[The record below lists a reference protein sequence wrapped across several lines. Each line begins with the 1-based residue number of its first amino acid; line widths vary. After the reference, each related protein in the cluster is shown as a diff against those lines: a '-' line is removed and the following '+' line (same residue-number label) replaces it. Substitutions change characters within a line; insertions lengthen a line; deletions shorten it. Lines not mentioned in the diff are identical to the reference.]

1 MMIQRLLE
9 TERKLVTFGS
19 RRLNHTLPP
28 KMKAWQARSF
38 NGIDS
43 VQMEETRVPQLT
55 SSNEVLVKVHAAS
68 VNPLDVAMLD
78 GYGRNVIDV
87 LRRLQYF
94 PHNKERFPM
103 ILGRDFSGEVVGVG
117 HGVKEFRFGD
127 EVWGATLAGR
137 QGSHAEYITVP
148 ACIENVCTLPTL
160 QIAKKPKTKSHLES
174 AALPYAALTAWAGIR
189 SVGNLSRYTTQNKRC
204 LVLGASGGVGSFAV
218 QLLRA
223 WNGSVTAT
231 CSAGAVE
238 MVSKLGADTVVDY
251 TAPDFEAQLLH
262 GPRFDFIL
270 DCVGTHQGLSPTKL
284 LHKGRLSTYVTVVSP
299 VLKNTDNM
307 GIFSGMAVSAYQA
320 LQVTVQELADGRS
333 ARWAF
338 FCPNGCALKEI
349 TELVDLGKV
358 TPYVSSTFPFLE
370 VPAAYHKMKE
380 GHARGKIVISVIEQ
394 EPPVQKH

>member
-1 MMIQRLLE
+1 MIIQRLLE
-9 TERKLVTFGS
+9 TERKLITFGS
-19 RRLNHTLPP
+19 RRFNHTFPA

-43 VQMEETRVPQLT
+43 IQMEETRVPQLA
-55 SSNEVLVKVHAAS
+55 SANEVLVKVHAAS

-87 LRRLQYF
+87 LRTLQYF
-94 PHNKERFPM
+94 PNNKERFPM

-127 EVWGATLAGR
+127 EVWGATMAGR

-148 ACIENVCTLPTL
+148 ACI
-160 QIAKKPKTKSHLES
+160 IAKKPKTKSHLES

-189 SVGNLSRYTTQNKRC
+189 TVGNLSRYTTQNKRC

-231 CSAGAVE
+231 CSTGAAE

-299 VLKNTDNM
+299 VLRNTDNM
-307 GIFSGMAVSAYQA
+307 GIFSGMALSAYQA
-320 LQVTVQELADGRS
+320 LQVTVKELADGRS

-338 FCPNGCALKEI
+338 FCPNANALKEI
-349 TELVDLGKV
+349 SELVDLGKV
-358 TPYVSSTFPFLE
+358 TPIVSSTFPFLE

-380 GHARGKIVISVIEQ
+380 GHARGKIMISVVEQ
-394 EPPVQKH
+394 EPPVQEHQKA

>member
-94 PHNKERFPM
+94 PYNKERFPM

-148 ACIENVCTLPTL
+148 ACI
-160 QIAKKPKTKSHLES
+160 IAKKPKTKSHLES

-204 LVLGASGGVGSFAV
+204 LVLGGLWWCWEFCCT
-218 QLLRA
+218 
-223 WNGSVTAT
+223 VTK
-231 CSAGAVE
+231 SLE
-238 MVSKLGADTVVDY
+238 WI
-251 TAPDFEAQLLH
+251 DFEAQLLH

>member
-1 MMIQRLLE
+1 MFVLRLLE

-19 RRLNHTLPP
+19 RRLHALPA

-43 VQMEETRVPQLT
+43 VQLEEARVPQLT

-87 LRRLQYF
+87 LRTLQYF
-94 PHNKERFPM
+94 PNNRERFPM

-127 EVWGATLAGR
+127 EVWGATMAGR
-137 QGSHAEYITVP
+137 QGSHAEYIAVP
-148 ACIENVCTLPTL
+148 ACVIS
-160 QIAKKPKTKSHLES
+160 KKPKTKSHLES
-174 AALPYAALTAWAGIR
+174 AALPYASLTAWAGIR
-189 SVGNLSRYTTQNKRC
+189 TVGNLTRYTTRNKRC
-204 LVLGASGGVGSFAV
+204 LVLGASGGVGTFAV
-218 QLLRA
+218 QLLKA
-223 WNGSVTAT
+223 WHGYVTAT
-231 CSAGAVE
+231 CSTGAVE

-284 LHKGRLSTYVTVVSP
+284 LYKGRLSTYVTVVSP
-299 VLKNTDNM
+299 VLRNTDDM
-307 GIFSGMAVSAYQA
+307 GLLSGMALSACQA
-320 LQVTVQELADGRS
+320 LQVTVKELVDGRS

-338 FCPNGCALKEI
+338 FCTNGSALKEI
-349 TELVDLGKV
+349 AELVDLGKV
-358 TPYVSSTFPFLE
+358 TPIVSSTYPFLE
-370 VPAAYHKMKE
+370 VPGAYHKMKE
-380 GHARGKIVISVIEQ
+380 GHARGKIVISVAAQ
-394 EPPVQKH
+394 EAPGHKPEKL